1 MAKKRI
7 ATFLGPQL
15 GLTVL
20 GDHAMAMSGII
31 SAGATQDT
39 PDTLLSFTTGDFYF
53 VGTIQF
59 FYSTDTNAS
68 DDFTYKVF
76 LNGSKIMQ
84 YLVTGAS
91 SNAWADGIEILIPP
105 NTTVLATA
113 TNIAASAAKDQSVIL
128 SGRIYDA

>member
-59 FYSTDTNAS
+59 FYFYNH
-68 DDFTYKVF
+68 
-76 LNGSKIMQ
+76 
-84 YLVTGAS
+84 
-91 SNAWADGIEILIPP
+91 
-105 NTTVLATA
+105 
-113 TNIAASAAKDQSVIL
+113 
-128 SGRIYDA
+128 